1 MTDNHIY
8 GNYNFEL
15 STRKSGN
22 RRNSKIADPGSFLYP
37 RETTSPSRRIQVL
50 LVVLSLSLLCS
61 LCALGVVTYLL
72 CGSLYVSENNQID
85 SLLETK
91 DGHLG
96 ATASAKMTDIPLP
109 TRSAAKSTK
118 LIVNWTHSRDHCVS
132 MGGHLVIINSQQEQT
147 FLRSMN
153 VNSWIGLNDFETEGW
168 WLWVDNKPLSQTGVN
183 FWIKWGGGVS
193 EPNNSKKDDPSG
205 ENCARLSNPEG
216 YSGWVDAPCGE
227 LHAFVCEGLSVN

>member
-1 MTDNHIY
+1 MYLLKHPSV
-8 GNYNFEL
+8 GF
-15 STRKSGN
+15 SR
-22 RRNSKIADPGSFLYP
+22 P
-37 RETTSPSRRIQVL
+37 RF
-50 LVVLSLSLLCS
+50 LSLSKGNNIALQKDPGPVGCSQSQPALFSLCS
-61 LCALGVVTYLL
+61 GCCDLPL
-72 CGSLYVSENNQID
+72 ENNQID

-118 LIVNWTHSRDHCVS
+118 LIGCKSCLDGWVSHGAKCYFFSNDAVNWTHSRDHCVS